1 MERPTVP
8 IDLAAM
14 HSAAA
19 QASAMLKV
27 MANPDRMMLLCQLTQ
42 GEHSVG
48 ALETA
53 LGIGQPTLSQQL
65 AVLRDERLVSTRR
78 EGKQVFYSIASAEA
92 MAILQLLYGLF
103 CPKQEAAPS

>member
-1 MERPTVP
+1 MEQPTVH
-8 IDLAAM
+8 INLAAM

-19 QASAMLKV
+19 RASALLKV
-27 MANPDRMMLLCQLTQ
+27 IANPDRMMLLCQLTQ

-48 ALETA
+48 ELETA
-53 LGIGQPTLSQQL
+53 LGIVQPTLSQQL
-65 AVLRDERLVSTRR
+65 AVLRDEQLVSTRR

-103 CPKQEAAPS
+103 CPKQETASP